1 MRYFVTLAYDG
12 TNFHGWQIQPNSN
25 SIQEEMERTLGILL
39 QQEIKI
45 VAAGRTDTGVHA
57 KKMIAHFD
65 IENQIENTNDLLLR
79 WNSLLPRDIAV
90 FQLQLVDETAHARF
104 SALSRKYEY
113 HVSCIKDPFLENYS
127 ARFGSLDF
135 EKMNKVAKRLF
146 DYTDFSSFC
155 KVHTD
160 ALTRDCNIMQAHW
173 ERRGDVW
180 VFTIEANRFL
190 RNMVRAIV
198 GTLVAVG
205 RGRLSEEEFCRII
218 EAKDRCAAGGSA
230 PAKGLFL
237 VDVTYPKE
245 VFEYLHKKNF

>member
-25 SIQEEMERTLGILL
+25 SVQEEMERGLKILL
-39 QQEIKI
+39 QQEVKI

-57 KKMIAHFD
+57 KKMVAHFD
-65 IENQIENTNDLLLR
+65 CEKKIEDTENFVLR
-79 WNSLLPRDIAV
+79 WNSLLPKDISV
-90 FQLQLVDETAHARF
+90 FSLKQVAEDSHARF

-113 HVSCIKDPFLENYS
+113 HISCVKNPFLEKYS
-127 ARFGSLDF
+127 ARFGELDF
-135 EKMNKVAKRLF
+135 EKMENASKRLF
-146 DYTDFSSFC
+146 DYTDFTSFC

-160 ALTRDCNIMQAHW
+160 VLTRDCTIMQAYW
-173 ERRGDVW
+173 EKRGEVW

-205 RGRLSEEEFCRII
+205 RGRISEEDFCKII
-218 EAKDRCAAGGSA
+218 ESKNRGAAGTSA

-237 VDVTYPKE
+237 VEVTYPEE
-245 VFEYLHKKNF
+245 VF

>member
-25 SIQEEMERTLGILL
+25 SVQEEMERGLKILL
-39 QQEIKI
+39 QQEVKI

-57 KKMIAHFD
+57 KKMVAHFD
-65 IENQIENTNDLLLR
+65 CENKIDDTEDFVLR
-79 WNSLLPRDIAV
+79 WNSLLPKDVSV
-90 FQLQLVDETAHARF
+90 FSLEQVADDSHARF

-113 HVSCIKDPFLENYS
+113 HISCVKNPFLENYS
-127 ARFGSLDF
+127 ARFGELDF
-135 EKMNKVAKRLF
+135 EKMEKASKCLF
-146 DYTDFSSFC
+146 DYTDFTSFC

-160 ALTRDCNIMQAHW
+160 ALTRDCSIMQAYW
-173 ERRGDVW
+173 EKRGEVW

-205 RGRLSEEEFCRII
+205 RGRISEEDFCKII
-218 EAKDRCAAGGSA
+218 ESKNRGAAGTSA

-237 VDVTYPKE
+237 VDVTYPKDI
-245 VFEYLHKKNF
+245 F

>member
-25 SIQEEMERTLGILL
+25 SVQEEMERGLKILL
-39 QQEIKI
+39 QQEVKI

-57 KKMIAHFD
+57 KKMVAHFD
-65 IENQIENTNDLLLR
+65 CENKIDDTENFVLR
-79 WNSLLPRDIAV
+79 WNSLLPKDVSV
-90 FQLQLVDETAHARF
+90 FSLEQVADDSHARF

-113 HVSCIKDPFLENYS
+113 HISCVKNPFLENYS
-127 ARFGSLDF
+127 ARFGELDF
-135 EKMNKVAKRLF
+135 EKMEKASKCLF
-146 DYTDFSSFC
+146 DYTDFTSFC

-160 ALTRDCNIMQAHW
+160 ALTRDCSIMQAYW
-173 ERRGDVW
+173 EKRGEVW

-205 RGRLSEEEFCRII
+205 RGRISEEDFCKII
-218 EAKDRCAAGGSA
+218 ESKNRGAAGTSA

-237 VDVTYPKE
+237 VDVTYPKDI
-245 VFEYLHKKNF
+245 F

>member
-25 SIQEEMERTLGILL
+25 SVQEEMERGLKILL
-39 QQEIKI
+39 QQEVKI

-57 KKMIAHFD
+57 KKMVAHFD
-65 IENQIENTNDLLLR
+65 CEKKIEDTENFVLR
-79 WNSLLPRDIAV
+79 WNSLLPKDISV
-90 FQLQLVDETAHARF
+90 FSLKQVAEDSHARF

-113 HVSCIKDPFLENYS
+113 HISCVKNPFLEKYS
-127 ARFGSLDF
+127 ARFGELDF
-135 EKMNKVAKRLF
+135 EKMENASKRLF
-146 DYTDFSSFC
+146 DYTDFTSFC

-160 ALTRDCNIMQAHW
+160 VLTRDCTIMQAYW
-173 ERRGDVW
+173 EKRGEVW

-205 RGRLSEEEFCRII
+205 RGRISEEDFCKII
-218 EAKDRCAAGGSA
+218 ESKNRGAAGTSA

-237 VDVTYPKE
+237 VDVTYPEE
-245 VFEYLHKKNF
+245 VF

>member
-25 SIQEEMERTLGILL
+25 SVQEEMERGLKILL
-39 QQEIKI
+39 QQDVKI

-57 KKMIAHFD
+57 KKMVAHFD
-65 IENQIENTNDLLLR
+65 CEKKIEDIENFVLR
-79 WNSLLPRDIAV
+79 WNSLLPKDISV
-90 FQLQLVDETAHARF
+90 FSLKQVAEDSHARF

-113 HVSCIKDPFLENYS
+113 HISCVKNPFLENYS
-127 ARFGSLDF
+127 ARFGELDF
-135 EKMNKVAKRLF
+135 EKMENASKRLF
-146 DYTDFSSFC
+146 DYTDFTSFC

-160 ALTRDCNIMQAHW
+160 ALTRDCTIMQAYW
-173 ERRGDVW
+173 EKRGEVW

-205 RGRLSEEEFCRII
+205 RGRISEEDFCKII
-218 EAKDRCAAGGSA
+218 ESKNRGAAGTSA

-237 VDVTYPKE
+237 VDVTYPEE
-245 VFEYLHKKNF
+245 VF

>member
-25 SIQEEMERTLGILL
+25 SVQEEMERGLKILL
-39 QQEIKI
+39 QQEVKI

-57 KKMIAHFD
+57 KKMVAHFD
-65 IENQIENTNDLLLR
+65 CENKIDDTEDFVLR
-79 WNSLLPRDIAV
+79 WNSLLPKDVSV
-90 FQLQLVDETAHARF
+90 FSLEQVADDSHARF

-113 HVSCIKDPFLENYS
+113 HISCVKNPFLENYS
-127 ARFGSLDF
+127 ARFGELDF
-135 EKMNKVAKRLF
+135 EKMEKASKCLF
-146 DYTDFSSFC
+146 DYTDFTSFC

-160 ALTRDCNIMQAHW
+160 ALTRDCSIMQVYW
-173 ERRGDVW
+173 EKRGEVW

-205 RGRLSEEEFCRII
+205 RGRISEEDFCKII
-218 EAKDRCAAGGSA
+218 ESKNRGAAGTSA

-237 VDVTYPKE
+237 VDVTYPKDI
-245 VFEYLHKKNF
+245 F